1 MASSVGLRGV
11 VVAGGGL
18 DIAGNRGQKQQERLR
33 TSFGTGES
41 SVLGFS
47 GGSICG
53 EKRISL
59 VCSSSSAA
67 AADGRK
73 SVGVRASV
81 DRIPKQFR
89 EEHLKEG
96 LKENFAT
103 FPKNM
108 YGLNPTQM
116 DMFMTEDSP
125 MKRQS
130 ELVTAE
136 TISSA
141 RHYKK
146 GTGMWN
152 MSDLDDAPSR
162 LSMSVSMYRGGGG
175 GYGRPKTA
183 PPDLPSLLLDSRICY
198 LGMPIVP
205 AVTELIV
212 AELLWLDYDNPS
224 KPIYF
229 YINSSG
235 TQNDKRESIGFETE
249 AYCIADTIKYVK
261 APVYTVNCGQAF
273 GQAAMLLSIGFKGY
287 RAVQPNSVTKIYSPK
302 VNSSQGPAIDM
313 WIKAK
318 ELDANTDYYVDLL
331 AKGTGK
337 SYDEIAQD
345 IKRPKYFRA
354 QEAIEYG
361 LADKVIESR
370 GVAMERRN
378 YDEMLAQSRAQRAQ
392 HARPGPQAAPAGPR

>member
-1 MASSVGLRGV
+1 MALALGSPA
-11 VVAGGGL
+11 VAGL
-18 DIAGNRGQKQQERLR
+18 DVGAQGFGRKQGFRSGFVAGEGSR
-33 TSFGTGES
+33 
-41 SVLGFS
+41 LGFIGAS
-47 GGSICG
+47 VCG
-53 EKRISL
+53 EKR
-59 VCSSSSAA
+59 VAAVAGSSGRSSNGVQKAL
-67 AADGRK
+67 
-73 SVGVRASV
+73 GVRASL

-89 EEHLKEG
+89 EQNLKEG
-96 LKENFAT
+96 VMENFKN
-103 FPKNM
+103 FPTNL

-130 ELVTAE
+130 EKVTEE
-136 TISSA
+136 TIASA
-141 RHYKK
+141 RHYKE

-152 MSDLDDAPSR
+152 ISDLDNAPSR

-175 GYGRPKTA
+175 GGFGRPKTA

-212 AELLWLDYDNPS
+212 AELLWLDYDNPQ

-235 TQNDKRESIGFETE
+235 TQNEKRESIGFETE
-249 AYCIADTIKYVK
+249 AYCIADTIAYVK
-261 APVYTVNCGQAF
+261 SKVYTVNCGQAF
-273 GQAAMLLSIGFKGY
+273 GQAAMLLSIGEKGY
-287 RAVQPNSVTKIYSPK
+287 RAVQPNSVTKLYSPK
-302 VNSSQGPAIDM
+302 VNQSQGPAIDM

-331 AKGTGK
+331 AQGTGK
-337 SYDEIAQD
+337 SREEIAND

-370 GVAMERRN
+370 GVAMERKN
-378 YDEMLAQSRAQRAQ
+378 YDEMLAQSKAMREKYS
-392 HARPGPQAAPAGPR
+392 RPGAQSAPAGPR